1 MIFDIF
7 LEFVECVV
15 HQILYIRQIY
25 PECTNKLSHEYACFS
40 LFYISVD
47 IFEKRLKYGVSV
59 WQSRH
64 SEVNNYIERV
74 LDNSKLLL
82 EHVIVV
88 YFFGYNCL

>member
-1 MIFDIF
+1 MILDIF
-7 LEFVECVV
+7 WNLWSALDTKSYTFAR
-15 HQILYIRQIY
+15 YIPNVQQTI
-25 PECTNKLSHEYACFS
+25 ACIR

-88 YFFGYNCL
+88 YFFGYVYRAH